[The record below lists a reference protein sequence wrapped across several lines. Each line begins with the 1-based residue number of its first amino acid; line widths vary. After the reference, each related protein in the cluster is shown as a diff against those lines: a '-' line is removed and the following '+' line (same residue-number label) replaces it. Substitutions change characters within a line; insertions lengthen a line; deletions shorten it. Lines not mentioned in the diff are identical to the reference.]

1 MSGSCK
7 KFPVLADQEPAAR
20 SLDLDKFQG
29 EGRSEPEPESEP
41 ESDKHYN
48 EEIEAEAEAEAEPE
62 PSSDAQL
69 QAREAR
75 KTQGGAKRKRMTT
88 RTDVGISFVT
98 SSVSGNRKKRAA
110 INRSLY
116 TPRYPRAFAIPL
128 RDGEE
133 TTTDATTSTTTEQE
147 PAGKMSLTSREY

>member
-1 MSGSCK
+1 
-7 KFPVLADQEPAAR
+7 
-20 SLDLDKFQG
+20 
-29 EGRSEPEPESEP
+29 
-41 ESDKHYN
+41 
-48 EEIEAEAEAEAEPE
+48 
-62 PSSDAQL
+62 
-69 QAREAR
+69 
-75 KTQGGAKRKRMTT
+75 MTT

-147 PAGKMSLTSREY
+147 PTGKMSRTVS